1 MPFVKA
7 ILLSCILKSAV
18 NKILARKFLYE
29 RKNFTY
35 SDQNKCEMPGIKE
48 EQTA

>member
-18 NKILARKFLYE
+18 NKILARKFYE